1 MDYGII
7 QGRLLPK
14 FKSNYQAHPVGSW
27 ESEFKIA
34 RDLGLINIEFILDAY
49 LYNENP
55 LLSDKGIEQIKKNIK
70 SSKVQVK
77 SICTDIFMT
86 WPLNNLEESE
96 KIYFHNL
103 MYKLIINASK
113 IGVLDIVIP
122 FVDHSSLK
130 NENEME
136 FVVSFLDSFEE
147 LCVEKNINLS
157 LETDLKPVEFL
168 RFLKKFKNKNIRVNY
183 DSGNSA
189 SNGYK
194 LEEELKLY
202 GHLISNIHIKD
213 RLFKGGPVPL
223 GSGIAELKG
232 IKEFILSGFDGI
244 VSFQA
249 FRNEKPINTFKEQ
262 YEYFKNL

>member
-7 QGRLLPK
+7 QGRLLPA

-34 RDLGLINIEFILDAY
+34 RDLDLSNIEFILDAY

-55 LLSDKGIEQIKKNIK
+55 LLSNEGIQQIKKNVQ
-70 SSKVQVK
+70 SSQVAVK

-86 WPLNNLEESE
+86 WPLNNLQESE
-96 KIYFHNL
+96 KSFFHNL
-103 MYKLIINASK
+103 IKKLILNASE

-122 FVDHSSLK
+122 FVDNSSLK
-130 NENEME
+130 NEKEMDL
-136 FVVSFLDSFEE
+136 VVSFLDSFEE
-147 LCVEKNINLS
+147 LCLEKNINLS
-157 LETDLKPVEFL
+157 LETDLKPKDFFIFL
-168 RFLKKFKNKNIRVNY
+168 NKFKNKKIRVNY

-194 LEEELKLY
+194 LEEEIKLY

-213 RLFKGGPVPL
+213 RLFKGGPVQL
-223 GSGIAELKG
+223 GSGVAELKG
-232 IKEFILSGFDGI
+232 IKQFISRGFDGI

-249 FRNEKPINTFKEQ
+249 FRDENPIKTFKKQ
-262 YEYFKNL
+262 YEYFKSL